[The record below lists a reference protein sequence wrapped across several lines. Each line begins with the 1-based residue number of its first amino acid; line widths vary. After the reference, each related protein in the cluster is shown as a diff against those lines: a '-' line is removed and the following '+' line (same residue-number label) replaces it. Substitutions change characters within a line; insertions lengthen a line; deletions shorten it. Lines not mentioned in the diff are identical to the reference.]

1 MSENFAPE
9 TGGAAFRMIRAGFSR
24 LPFSAFIF
32 LAFRF
37 SAFIF
42 SDFFVIEALPTRDL
56 RKTGLA
62 LPPILEL
69 LPDLLISVQ
78 RISLAESCSFWCWS
92 FIFQIRR
99 NASIPWNGR
108 FE

>member
-1 MSENFAPE
+1 
-9 TGGAAFRMIRAGFSR
+9 MIRAGFSR

-37 SAFIF
+37 SDFIF

>member
-1 MSENFAPE
+1 
-9 TGGAAFRMIRAGFSR
+9 MIRAGFSR

-37 SAFIF
+37 SDFIFSDFIF

-78 RISLAESCSFWCWS
+78 RISLAESCSFWCWG